1 MVGKWFN
8 KLGQIIAF
16 FGKNVSWLSFL
27 LVVVICIDVIFR
39 YIFNFSVAWVTE
51 IEWHFFGL
59 LFLFGSGYALSEE
72 KHVRVDL
79 FYQKFSPIE
88 KAQVNVV
95 GTLFFLIPWSL
106 TLAWYSFKYALQS
119 FLIKE
124 TSPDPGGLGAIYFI
138 KMAIPIG
145 FILLFFQGLII
156 LHKQFSLALK
166 RN

>member
-156 LHKQFSLALK
+156 LHKQFSLAVK

>member
-156 LHKQFSLALK
+156 LHKQLSLAVK

>member
-1 MVGKWFN
+1 M
-8 KLGQIIAF
+8 
-16 FGKNVSWLSFL
+16 
-27 LVVVICIDVIFR
+27 
-39 YIFNFSVAWVTE
+39 
-51 IEWHFFGL
+51 
-59 LFLFGSGYALSEE
+59 FLFGSGYALSEE

-156 LHKQFSLALK
+156 LHKQFSLAVK